1 MNRCLLNTEVYVR
14 LQSLHRVGLAVEPS
28 QARPVTDIVLSG
40 SPIGSQT

>member
-14 LQSLHRVGLAVEPS
+14 LHHFIAWAWPVEPS